1 MQKTG
6 LLHGELTYKLIGL
19 AMEVHK
25 RLGPGFREGLY
36 DDAFIVEL
44 ELARIKYIYQE
55 SFRVQ
60 YREQILRRRF
70 VPDFVIEGKVIVDN
84 KTIKAITD
92 LEIAKMINY
101 LKATQLDLGLIINYA
116 NRSLEWERV
125 LASDKLKAGEDLQI
139 PPK

>member
-44 ELARIKYIYQE
+44 ELARIKYTYQE

>member
-101 LKATQLDLGLIINYA
+101 LKFFYIQGSFFSDSTINYY
-116 NRSLEWERV
+116 
-125 LASDKLKAGEDLQI
+125 
-139 PPK
+139 